1 MEKTLKYSV
10 HIYGELEEVIEC
22 PLGKYYVDLKN
33 RMFFFKAANEGLP
46 YKVIVKAAE
55 AMANIAVAKHAK
67 SAIPALV
74 VHRECALLNEEDV
87 KEKDGKF
94 IYDFRIEGE
103 MQEYVETKVGSLYA
117 DSKVETF
124 YFDSAKKGFMEPILK
139 KKFYE
144 GVKADLDS
152 EDPEKQLGAECVM
165 EIIKDWTEL
174 DDDDIIREKPSN

>member
-10 HIYGELEEVIEC
+10 HIYGELEEAIEC

-94 IYDFRIEGE
+94 TYDFRIEGE